1 LPGVKSR
8 AGTARG
14 VEYVPRITRA
24 LPAGAKLVCT
34 DNTGAKVLR
43 LLTVDGYKS
52 RLRRIPTACVGE
64 MIKVSVI
71 KGPPDLRR
79 QILAGI
85 VVRQRKPYRRKNGS
99 WIQFEDNAAIL
110 MTPEGNIKGTEIKGP
125 IAREAAERWPRI
137 AGAASTI
144 V

>member
-1 LPGVKSR
+1 
-8 AGTARG
+8 
-14 VEYVPRITRA
+14 
-24 LPAGAKLVCT
+24 
-34 DNTGAKVLR
+34 
-43 LLTVDGYKS
+43 
-52 RLRRIPTACVGE
+52 